1 MYFRHFGLSGAPFQS
16 TPQPSLLFMSKMHGK
31 ARATLKW
38 SLEEE
43 PSGCA
48 LLIGQTG
55 SGKTTLIIS
64 LLGEN
69 PEFLKAAYVGNPKLG
84 FDALLRDI
92 ARQLGIRTSN
102 DRLEMFSA
110 FDRYLDQLAPRER
123 AVVIVDEAQGLTD
136 ETLDDLRLFSNRHQL
151 SGRRLH
157 FVFSGQP
164 SLQSRLCAPQ
174 MRQMAER
181 IGVRVMLDALE
192 PAEGRAYVDYRLS
205 AFGSSAGELFEHRA
219 LEHLLSCSGGIPR
232 RINVFCHNALLHAYN
247 AGEARVSLESA
258 RSAALEV
265 EDFFTDR
272 SFYHWLHAA
281 KRLMRRES
289 EKLRSM
295 TQGTASALI
304 AATVAIAGMGLLYF
318 WNSGANLRLEPASI
332 QTADTV
338 GYAVIEYPAA
348 RATAGLGGEDSIP
361 GGASIAKAVGNESEP
376 HQVRVRV
383 GDTLLTI
390 AREYL
395 GSEDDVDRLIKAN
408 PQVGNID
415 HIYPGETINLPAAD
429 TARPSSAHVRDSASA
444 NWHGVAPEVV
454 SETNYVGE

>member
-16 TPQPSLLFMSKMHGK
+16 TPQPSLLFMSKVHRE

-38 SLEEE
+38 SLEHE
-43 PSGCA
+43 PSGLA
-48 LLIGQTG
+48 LLIGETG

-69 PEFLKAAYVGNPKLG
+69 SEFLKAAYVGNPKLG
-84 FDALLRDI
+84 FNGLLHDI
-92 ARQLGIRTSN
+92 ARQLGIPAHN
-102 DRLEMFSA
+102 DRFEMFCA

-123 AVVIVDEAQGLTD
+123 AVVIVDEAQGLSD

-157 FVFSGQP
+157 FVLSGQP
-164 SLQSRLCAPQ
+164 SLLARLRTPQ

-205 AFGSSAGELFEHRA
+205 AFGSGAGVVFERGA

-247 AGEARVSLESA
+247 TGEARVSLESA
-258 RSAALEV
+258 RSAAFEV

-272 SFYHWLHAA
+272 GLYHWLHAA
-281 KRLMRRES
+281 KRLMRRET
-289 EKLRSM
+289 ETLRSM

-304 AATVAIAGMGLLYF
+304 AATVAIAGMGSLYF
-318 WNSGANLRLEPASI
+318 WNSGASRHLEPASI
-332 QTADTV
+332 EAADTI
-338 GYAVIEYPAA
+338 GYAVIEYPRAHATAA
-348 RATAGLGGEDSIP
+348 AGLGGDDSNP
-361 GGASIAKAVGNESEP
+361 EGIAKAAGGYEHEP
-376 HQVRVRV
+376 HRVRVRA

-390 AREYL
+390 ARDYL
-395 GSEDDVDRLIKAN
+395 GSEEDVDRLIKAN

-415 HIYPGETINLPAAD
+415 HIYPGETINLPASG
-429 TARPSSAHVRDSASA
+429 TARPSPASVQEAAA
-444 NWHGVAPEVV
+444 NWRRVAPEV
-454 SETNYVGE
+454 SNTNYVGQ